1 MYKEKK
7 GYYKKKHKA
16 EEFEQHDYLRVYY
29 NF

>member
-7 GYYKKKHKA
+7 GYYKKKHNA
-16 EEFEQHDYLRVYY
+16 EDYEKYDYLRVYY